1 MITYQREQVSDVLSE
16 IKPLLEMHWREI
28 AHYQDIP
35 LEPLWDW
42 YQRAP
47 GVRVFTARLN
57 GELIGYVVFGIGP
70 SKHYSGS
77 IQAAQ
82 DILYLHPE
90 HRAGRTGYKLIKYCD
105 EQLRAEG
112 VQVVYQH
119 AKVAKDFGRLLVAIG
134 YEPVDTIY
142 GRRLDK
148 ENPHGCNGI
157 RSR

>member
-1 MITYQREQVSDVLSE
+1 VITYQREQVSDVLSE

-35 LEPLWDW
+35 LEPDW
-42 YQRAP
+42 TAYKEHP

-57 GELIGYVVFGIGP
+57 NELTGYVVFILSR
-70 SKHYSGS
+70 SKHYQSS
-77 IQAAQ
+77 FQAHQ

-112 VQVVYQH
+112 VQVVYHH
-119 AKVAKDFGRLLVAIG
+119 AKVAKDFGRLLMAIG
-134 YEPVDTIY
+134 YEAVDTIY

-148 ENPHGCNGI
+148 ENSHG
-157 RSR
+157 S